1 MVLLSW
7 SSGFGIKELV
17 VDTIRVWLQ
26 IHNLPHDY
34 YSRVNA
40 NMLSAQASKLLVS
53 ICNANGIPFPLFGSW
68 LNSSS
73 LYKSCFSGES
83 VGPSFG
89 KGLGGAKLESRIL
102 RSAQPATVAGVKA
115 AIVEAEPEHH
125 THDSSFEPKMKGTD
139 HVCLRPSKVW
149 RPKVLSSMTC
159 NEEHVLANFGKFSSK
174 PLLQVG
180 KPSAGLPKVEHDL
193 NLGRS
198 RASYVKGKLLGSWVV
213 ASPIFELGSDLTS
226 LGKLEHVNRLE
237 DLGRVNNLK
246 GLGLDISVKASGPTF
261 DNLLEGSCDV
271 GRANMG
277 RHYFLDNGLLGED
290 LNSSLKGQ
298 DVSDHLDEN
307 RSLSKFF
314 QAQEGSKPNLF
325 IRRVKHVV
333 RDFPRGV
340 GLVCGNDDASV
351 VQTFGVEGQSS
362 VDGLDITIPSKEEA
376 VIEDEGFA
384 IELIKSHA
392 LIDMSIKGNNL
403 TWDNHSEGPNH
414 IKLALN
420 KAVVMEWLHIFPKV
434 VIQSLHTCNSDHMYM
449 YIRTE
454 DPQAYSNWL
463 FQFEAW
469 WTRDPRSTLVVDHA
483 WNSLSHAW
491 VPARVFKKVRATRL
505 VVSKWNRERFGKLDT
520 CIQQLE
526 HQLRDIQK
534 LQTGSRVGAKEG
546 DLELIPRH
554 EDIRQTLFS
563 MGSSKAPGPDRINE
577 TNVVLIPKV
586 PNSKKVSQFKPIS
599 LYNVTYKA
607 GRATLINLVGL
618 SLHVYAMQT
627 TKLSKKLASKIDG
640 MPEGLEKVT
649 DLLFDNGNWD
659 VPKLHYLYGL
669 ETTNSIIKGGR
680 SCGQGRDK
688 WIWTKELDGQFSTKS
703 AYLVQA
709 LNRAPTC
716 NVALG
721 LWNKLWNSKIL
732 ERHKVL

>member
-40 NMLSAQASKLLVS
+40 KMLSAQASKVVYIELDESKPVSWDKWIRVQVNVEVKNPLFCGCFLKVLNGEAYWLLVS
-53 ICNANGIPFPLFGSW
+53 ICNANGIPFPVFGSW

-89 KGLGGAKLESRIL
+89 KGLGGAKSESRIL

-159 NEEHVLANFGKFSSK
+159 NEEHALANFGKFSSK

-180 KPSAGLPKVEHDL
+180 KPSAGLPKVEDDL

-198 RASYVKGKLLGSWVV
+198 RASYVKGKGQNNFDHTNQMLTCDICGPEHENVETGQGFSLRDLGRDLL
-213 ASPIFELGSDLTS
+213 APRE
-226 LGKLEHVNRLE
+226 LE

-314 QAQEGSKPNLF
+314 QAQEGYL
-325 IRRVKHVV
+325 
-333 RDFPRGV
+333 
-340 GLVCGNDDASV
+340 
-351 VQTFGVEGQSS
+351 Q
-362 VDGLDITIPSKEEA
+362 
-376 VIEDEGFA
+376 
-384 IELIKSHA
+384 ELNT
-392 LIDMSIKGNNL
+392 LG
-403 TWDNHSEGPNH
+403 
-414 IKLALN
+414 
-420 KAVVMEWLHIFPKV
+420 
-434 VIQSLHTCNSDHMYM
+434 
-449 YIRTE
+449 
-454 DPQAYSNWL
+454 PQAIIN
-463 FQFEAW
+463 
-469 WTRDPRSTLVVDHA
+469 
-483 WNSLSHAW
+483 
-491 VPARVFKKVRATRL
+491 
-505 VVSKWNRERFGKLDT
+505 GKL
-520 CIQQLE
+520 
-526 HQLRDIQK
+526 
-534 LQTGSRVGAKEG
+534 
-546 DLELIPRH
+546 P
-554 EDIRQTLFS
+554 
-563 MGSSKAPGPDRINE
+563 
-577 TNVVLIPKV
+577 
-586 PNSKKVSQFKPIS
+586 
-599 LYNVTYKA
+599 
-607 GRATLINLVGL
+607 
-618 SLHVYAMQT
+618 
-627 TKLSKKLASKIDG
+627 
-640 MPEGLEKVT
+640 
-649 DLLFDNGNWD
+649 W
-659 VPKLHYLYGL
+659 
-669 ETTNSIIKGGR
+669 
-680 SCGQGRDK
+680 
-688 WIWTKELDGQFSTKS
+688 
-703 AYLVQA
+703 
-709 LNRAPTC
+709 
-716 NVALG
+716 
-721 LWNKLWNSKIL
+721 
-732 ERHKVL
+732 